1 MRQAILGWL
10 DDPPPTPALV
20 DADADRSW
28 SYAQLA
34 DRVRH
39 RATALAT
46 GRKALA
52 VCLAR
57 PDIDSVTGYLA
68 ALAADHAVLLLD
80 GTADP
85 AAVDAIIRA
94 YRPEFV
100 LDGDRTV
107 PLEGAADPVHRDLAV
122 LLCTSGSTGS
132 PKFVRLS
139 TGNLDTNAAQIVS
152 FLGIGPHE
160 RAVQSLPLH
169 YSYGLSVLNSHLL
182 AGASVLLTRSSLV
195 RKGFWDTLRHT
206 GCTSFAG
213 VPSAYTILE
222 RTGFERRDLPAL
234 TTLTQAG
241 GRMAPETVLRFART
255 MRDRGG
261 RLVVMYGQ
269 TEATARIAYLPPDR
283 ALDKPDRIGGPV
295 PGGALSLADD
305 GELIY
310 TGPNVMLGYA
320 RGRADLARGDDMG
333 GRLPTGDLARVDDE
347 GLFTIVGRK
356 RRVAKLCGQRINL
369 DELESLLAVHATV
382 ATLELDEKLVIARA
396 PGAGAATAGDLAR
409 IVRERI
415 RIPTRFIRVRDV
427 ESIPRTTSGKTD
439 YAHLEDELSAD
450 DA

>member
-10 DDPPPTPALV
+10 DEPSAATAVV
-20 DADADRSW
+20 DADTDRSW
-28 SYAQLA
+28 SYAGLA
-34 DRVRH
+34 DRVRR
-39 RATALAT
+39 RADGLRI
-46 GRKALA
+46 GRKGLA
-52 VCLAR
+52 VCLTR
-57 PDIDSVTGYLA
+57 PDIDTVTGYLA

-80 GTADP
+80 STAGP
-85 AAVDAIIRA
+85 ASVDDVIRA

-100 LDGDRTV
+100 LDGDRTAG
-107 PLEGAADPVHRDLAV
+107 LAGAADPVHPDLAV

-132 PKFVRLS
+132 PKYVRLS
-139 TGNLDTNAAQIVS
+139 TASLDANAAQIIS
-152 FLGIGPHE
+152 YLGLGPHE

-182 AGASVLLTRSSLV
+182 AGASVVLTRTSLV
-195 RKGFWDTLRHT
+195 RRSFWDTVRRT

-213 VPSAYTILE
+213 VPSAYTILG
-222 RTGFERRDLPAL
+222 RTGFERRKLPAL

-241 GRMAPETVLRFART
+241 GRMPPETVLRFARV
-255 MRDRGG
+255 MCDRGG

-283 ALDKPDRIGGPV
+283 VLDKPDRIGVPV
-295 PGGALSLADD
+295 PGGALTLAGD

-320 RGRADLARGDDMG
+320 RGRADLARGDELH
-333 GRLPTGDLARVDDE
+333 GRLATGDLARVDDE
-347 GLFTIVGRK
+347 GLFTVVGRK

-369 DELESLLAVHATV
+369 DELETLLAAHATV

-415 RIPTRFIRVRDV
+415 RIPTRYIRVRDV
-427 ESIPRTTSGKTD
+427 GSIPRTTSGKTD

-450 DA
+450 DV